1 MFFHKT
7 FYLLLLLK
15 SINFIMKYL
24 FSFLLFILL
33 CSISCKRNVSVE
45 EVSEVNDSLIVETG
59 RISNQLGETLIP
71 RAKEDMSKWKEYED
85 VDEFMLKFYSVTSLE
100 ALSYAQEL
108 SDLVKFMKDT
118 IRVEKLNELNVISR
132 FNVLY
137 NETLRLADMA
147 SIPSI
152 KKEEV
157 KEEVGR
163 ILELYTALNSK
174 INTIYKTEDVQN
186 SIEIDTEVP
195 VEIEVIP
202 YESEYNRRIKQLDRD
217 RILNRQ

>member
-1 MFFHKT
+1 MFFYKT
-7 FYLLLLLK
+7 FYLLLLLE
-15 SINFIMKYL
+15 SINFIMRYL

-33 CSISCKRNVSVE
+33 CSISCKRSVQVDE
-45 EVSEVNDSLIVETG
+45 TAEVNDSLIVETD

-71 RAKEDMSKWKEYED
+71 RAKEDMSKWKEYEN

-100 ALSYAQEL
+100 ALSNAQEL
-108 SDLVKFMKDT
+108 SDLVKLMKDT
-118 IRVEKLNELNVISR
+118 IRVEKLKELNVVSR

-137 NETLRLADMA
+137 SETLRLADMA

-163 ILELYTALNSK
+163 VLELYAALNSK

-195 VEIEVIP
+195 LKIEKISND
-202 YESEYNRRIKQLDRD
+202 SEYSRRTNQLDRE
-217 RILNRQ
+217 RVLNRQ